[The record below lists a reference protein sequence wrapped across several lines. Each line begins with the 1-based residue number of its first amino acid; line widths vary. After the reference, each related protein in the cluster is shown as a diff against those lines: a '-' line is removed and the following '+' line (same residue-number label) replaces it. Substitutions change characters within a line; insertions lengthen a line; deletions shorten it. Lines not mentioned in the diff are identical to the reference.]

1 MGQRNIWNE
10 KVGGAIKESRDKW
23 GVRKRVDCTGRDLL
37 NMYVVVSSSDCIVAW
52 ITNEDVFHFSSTG
65 GGKIFEKLQISLF
78 VQA

>member
-37 NMYVVVSSSDCIVAW
+37 NMYVVVSGPDCIVPW
-52 ITNEDVFHFSSTG
+52 ITMKMSFISQARVV
-65 GGKIFEKLQISLF
+65 EK
-78 VQA
+78 

>member
-37 NMYVVVSSSDCIVAW
+37 KMYVLVSGPDCIVAW

-65 GGKIFEKLQISLF
+65 GGKIFEKLQSSLF

>member
-37 NMYVVVSSSDCIVAW
+37 NMYDVVSGPDCIVA
-52 ITNEDVFHFSSTG
+52 
-65 GGKIFEKLQISLF
+65 
-78 VQA
+78 